1 MRSRAGFFW
10 CSLWLTLL
18 LLLPLILV
26 VGFLARQRQTQQ
38 ELRQAAANQSQLQIE
53 PGAQS
58 VWRML
63 LVVQK
68 EEPAFVLVRADG
80 PAHSVTFCAL
90 PGQLLVNAPAGTTT
104 LAECTLSAGAGR
116 AAQLLRAALSTGE
129 TALPPLYYL
138 AATPS
143 CWVDCV
149 GSGTAVRFDTSSL
162 LQPAARLALGYGKE
176 AVQAVS
182 ATDAVE
188 LIADLQSQMSET
200 TAANARA
207 RRLGRFCAAEPRP
220 ADRRARCPGAKY
232 SARTLTDFTATD
244 LLRAGETLAYLQKQ
258 AALTVDYVT
267 VAVVDAPGGEALT
280 EDGLQV
286 VESLL
291 Q

>member
-63 LVVQK
+63 LVVQQ

-104 LAECTLSAGAGR
+104 LAACTLSAGAGR
-116 AAQLLRAALSTGE
+116 AAQLLTATLATGE

-162 LQPAARLALGYGKE
+162 LQPAARLALGYSSE
-176 AVQAVS
+176 AVQSVS
-182 ATDAVE
+182 ATDTVE
-188 LIADLQSQMSET
+188 FIAALQSQLTGS
-200 TAANARA
+200 AAGNARA
-207 RRLGRFCAAEPRP
+207 AVWAAFARQNPDLLTAVPEAWRR
-220 ADRRARCPGAKY
+220 Y
-232 SARTLTDFTATD
+232 SARTLTDLTALD
-244 LLRAGETLAYLQKQ
+244 LLRAGETAAFLQSQ
-258 AALTVDYVT
+258 PALTVDYLTAAVT
-267 VAVVDAPGGEALT
+267 DAPDGVALT
-280 EDGLQV
+280 EDGMQIV
-286 VESLL
+286 QTLL
-291 Q
+291 R

>member
-10 CSLWLTLL
+10 HSLWLTLL
-18 LLLPLILV
+18 LLLPLIAV
-26 VGFLARQRQTQQ
+26 VAFLARQRQAQQ
-38 ELRQAAANQSQLQIE
+38 ELRQAAASQSQLQIE

-63 LVVQK
+63 LVVQQ

-104 LAECTLSAGAGR
+104 LAACTLSAGAGR
-116 AAQLLRAALSTGE
+116 AAQLLTATLATGE

-162 LQPAARLALGYGKE
+162 LQPAARLALGYGSE
-176 AVQAVS
+176 AVQSVS
-182 ATDAVE
+182 ATDTVE
-188 LIADLQSQMSET
+188 FIAALQSQLTGS
-200 TAANARA
+200 AAGNARA
-207 RRLGRFCAAEPRP
+207 AVWAAFARQNPDLLTAVPEAWRR
-220 ADRRARCPGAKY
+220 Y
-232 SARTLTDFTATD
+232 SARTLTDLTAQD
-244 LLRAGETLAYLQKQ
+244 LLRAGETAAFLQSQ
-258 AALTVDYVT
+258 PALTVDYLTAAVT
-267 VAVVDAPGGEALT
+267 DAPDGVELS
-280 EDGLQV
+280 EDGLQIV
-286 VESLL
+286 QTLL
-291 Q
+291 R

>member
-10 CSLWLTLL
+10 HSLWLTLL
-18 LLLPLILV
+18 LLLPLIAV
-26 VGFLARQRQTQQ
+26 VAFLARQRQAQQ
-38 ELRQAAANQSQLQIE
+38 ELRQAAASQSQLQIE

-63 LVVQK
+63 LVVQQ

-104 LAECTLSAGAGR
+104 LAACTLSAGAGR
-116 AAQLLRAALSTGE
+116 AAQLLTATLATGE

-162 LQPAARLALGYGKE
+162 LQPAARLALGYGSE
-176 AVQAVS
+176 AVQSVS
-182 ATDAVE
+182 ATDTVE
-188 LIADLQSQMSET
+188 FIAALQSQLTGS
-200 TAANARA
+200 AAGNARA
-207 RRLGRFCAAEPRP
+207 AVWAAFVRQNPDLLTAVPEAWRR
-220 ADRRARCPGAKY
+220 Y
-232 SARTLTDFTATD
+232 SARTLTDLTAQD
-244 LLRAGETLAYLQKQ
+244 LLRAGETAAFLQSQ
-258 AALTVDYVT
+258 PALTVDYLTAAVT
-267 VAVVDAPGGEALT
+267 DAPDGVALT
-280 EDGLQV
+280 EDCMQIV
-286 VESLL
+286 QTLL
-291 Q
+291 R

>member
-1 MRSRAGFFW
+1 MRSRTGFFW
-10 CSLWLTLL
+10 HSLWLTLL
-18 LLLPLILV
+18 LLLPLIAV
-26 VGFLARQRQTQQ
+26 VAFLARQRQAQQ
-38 ELRQAAANQSQLQIE
+38 ELRQAAASQSQLQIE

-63 LVVQK
+63 LVVQQ

-104 LAECTLSAGAGR
+104 LAACTLSAGAGR
-116 AAQLLRAALSTGE
+116 AAQLLTATLATGE

-162 LQPAARLALGYGKE
+162 LQPAARLALGYGSE
-176 AVQAVS
+176 AVQSVS
-182 ATDAVE
+182 ATDTVE
-188 LIADLQSQMSET
+188 FIAALQSQLTGS
-200 TAANARA
+200 AAGNARA
-207 RRLGRFCAAEPRP
+207 AVWAAFARQNPDLLTAVPEAWRR
-220 ADRRARCPGAKY
+220 Y
-232 SARTLTDFTATD
+232 SARTLTDLTAQD
-244 LLRAGETLAYLQKQ
+244 LLRAGETAAFLQSQ
-258 AALTVDYVT
+258 PALTVDYLTAAVT
-267 VAVVDAPGGEALT
+267 DAPDGVELS
-280 EDGLQV
+280 EDGLQI
-286 VESLL
+286 VERLL

>member
-10 CSLWLTLL
+10 HSLWLTLL
-18 LLLPLILV
+18 LLLPLIAV
-26 VGFLARQRQTQQ
+26 VAFLARQRQAQQ
-38 ELRQAAANQSQLQIE
+38 ELRQAAASQSQLQIE

-63 LVVQK
+63 LVVQQ

-104 LAECTLSAGAGR
+104 LAACTLSAGAGR
-116 AAQLLRAALSTGE
+116 AAQLLTATLATGE

-162 LQPAARLALGYGKE
+162 LQPAARLALGYGSE
-176 AVQAVS
+176 AVQSVS
-182 ATDAVE
+182 ATDTVE
-188 LIADLQSQMSET
+188 FIAALQSQLTGSA
-200 TAANARA
+200 AANARA
-207 RRLGRFCAAEPRP
+207 AVWAAFARQNPDLLTAVPEAWRR
-220 ADRRARCPGAKY
+220 Y
-232 SARTLTDFTATD
+232 SARTLTDLTAQD
-244 LLRAGETLAYLQKQ
+244 LLRAGETAAFLQSQ
-258 AALTVDYVT
+258 PALTVDYLTAAVT
-267 VAVVDAPGGEALT
+267 DAPDGVELS
-280 EDGLQV
+280 EDGLQIV
-286 VESLL
+286 QTLL
-291 Q
+291 R

>member
-10 CSLWLTLL
+10 HSLWLTLL
-18 LLLPLILV
+18 LLLPLIAV
-26 VGFLARQRQTQQ
+26 VAFLARQRQAQQ
-38 ELRQAAANQSQLQIE
+38 ELRQAAASQSQLQIE

-63 LVVQK
+63 LVVQQ

-104 LAECTLSAGAGR
+104 LAACTLSAGAGR
-116 AAQLLRAALSTGE
+116 AAQLLTATLATGE

-162 LQPAARLALGYGKE
+162 LQPAARLALGYSSE
-176 AVQAVS
+176 AVQSVS
-182 ATDAVE
+182 ATDTVE
-188 LIADLQSQMSET
+188 FIAALQSQLTGSA
-200 TAANARA
+200 AANARA
-207 RRLGRFCAAEPRP
+207 AVWAAFARQNPDLLTAVPEAWRR
-220 ADRRARCPGAKY
+220 Y
-232 SARTLTDFTATD
+232 SARTLTDLTAQD
-244 LLRAGETLAYLQKQ
+244 LLRAGETAAFLQSQ
-258 AALTVDYVT
+258 PALTVDYLTAAVT
-267 VAVVDAPGGEALT
+267 DAPGGVELS
-280 EDGLQV
+280 EDGLQIV
-286 VESLL
+286 QTLL
-291 Q
+291 R

>member
-10 CSLWLTLL
+10 HSLWLTLL
-18 LLLPLILV
+18 LLLPLIAV
-26 VGFLARQRQTQQ
+26 VAFLARQRQAQQ
-38 ELRQAAANQSQLQIE
+38 ELRQAAASQSQLQIE

-63 LVVQK
+63 LVVQQ

-104 LAECTLSAGAGR
+104 LAACTLSAGAGR
-116 AAQLLRAALSTGE
+116 AAQLLTATLATGE

-162 LQPAARLALGYGKE
+162 LQPAARLALGYGSE
-176 AVQAVS
+176 AVQSVS
-182 ATDAVE
+182 ATDTVE
-188 LIADLQSQMSET
+188 FIAALQSQLTGSA
-200 TAANARA
+200 AANARA
-207 RRLGRFCAAEPRP
+207 AVWAAFARQNPDLLTAVPEAWRR
-220 ADRRARCPGAKY
+220 Y
-232 SARTLTDFTATD
+232 SARTLTDLTAQD
-244 LLRAGETLAYLQKQ
+244 LLRAGETAAFLQSQ
-258 AALTVDYVT
+258 PALTVDYLTAAVT
-267 VAVVDAPGGEALT
+267 DAPGGVELS
-280 EDGLQV
+280 EDGLQIV
-286 VESLL
+286 QTLL

>member
-10 CSLWLTLL
+10 HSLWLTLL
-18 LLLPLILV
+18 LLLPLIAV
-26 VGFLARQRQTQQ
+26 VAFLARQRQAQQ
-38 ELRQAAANQSQLQIE
+38 ELRQAAASQSQLQIE

-63 LVVQK
+63 LVVQQ

-104 LAECTLSAGAGR
+104 LAACTLSAGAGR
-116 AAQLLRAALSTGE
+116 AAQLLTATLATGE

-162 LQPAARLALGYGKE
+162 LQPAARLALGYGSE
-176 AVQAVS
+176 AVQSVS
-182 ATDAVE
+182 ATDTVE
-188 LIADLQSQMSET
+188 FIAALQSQLTGS
-200 TAANARA
+200 AAGNARA
-207 RRLGRFCAAEPRP
+207 AVWAAFARQNPDLLTAVPEAWRR
-220 ADRRARCPGAKY
+220 Y
-232 SARTLTDFTATD
+232 SARTLTDLTAQD
-244 LLRAGETLAYLQKQ
+244 LLRVGETAAFLQSQ
-258 AALTVDYVT
+258 PALTVDYLTAAVT
-267 VAVVDAPGGEALT
+267 DAPDGVALT
-280 EDGLQV
+280 EDGMQIV
-286 VESLL
+286 QTLL
-291 Q
+291 R

>member
-10 CSLWLTLL
+10 HSLWLTLL
-18 LLLPLILV
+18 LLLPLIAV
-26 VGFLARQRQTQQ
+26 VAFLARQRQTQQ
-38 ELRQAAANQSQLQIE
+38 ELRQAAASQSQLQIE

-63 LVVQK
+63 LVVQQ

-104 LAECTLSAGAGR
+104 LAACTLSAGAGR
-116 AAQLLRAALSTGE
+116 AAQLLTATLATGE

-162 LQPAARLALGYGKE
+162 LQPAARLALGYGSE
-176 AVQAVS
+176 AVQSVS
-182 ATDAVE
+182 ATDTVE
-188 LIADLQSQMSET
+188 FIAALQSQLTGS
-200 TAANARA
+200 AAGNARA
-207 RRLGRFCAAEPRP
+207 AVWAAFARQNPDLLTAVPEAWRR
-220 ADRRARCPGAKY
+220 Y
-232 SARTLTDFTATD
+232 SARTLTDLTAQD
-244 LLRAGETLAYLQKQ
+244 LLRAGETAAFLQSQPALA
-258 AALTVDYVT
+258 VDYLTAAVT
-267 VAVVDAPGGEALT
+267 DAPDGVALS
-280 EDGLQV
+280 EDGLQI

>member
-38 ELRQAAANQSQLQIE
+38 ELRQAAGNQSQLQIE

-63 LVVQK
+63 
-68 EEPAFVLVRADG
+68 VLVRADG

-207 RRLGRFCAAEPRP
+207 AVWAAFVRQNPDRLTAVPDAWR
-220 ADRRARCPGAKY
+220 KY

>member
-10 CSLWLTLL
+10 HSLWLTLL
-18 LLLPLILV
+18 LLLPLIAV
-26 VGFLARQRQTQQ
+26 VAFLARQRQAQQ
-38 ELRQAAANQSQLQIE
+38 ELRQAAASQSQLQIE

-63 LVVQK
+63 LVVQQ

-104 LAECTLSAGAGR
+104 LAACTLSAGAGR
-116 AAQLLRAALSTGE
+116 AAQLLTATLATGE

-162 LQPAARLALGYGKE
+162 LQPAARLALGYGSE
-176 AVQAVS
+176 AVQSVS
-182 ATDAVE
+182 ATDTVE
-188 LIADLQSQMSET
+188 FIAALQSQLTGSA
-200 TAANARA
+200 AANARA
-207 RRLGRFCAAEPRP
+207 AVWAAFARQNPDLLTAVPEAWRR
-220 ADRRARCPGAKY
+220 Y
-232 SARTLTDFTATD
+232 SARTLTDLTAQD
-244 LLRAGETLAYLQKQ
+244 LLRAGETAAFLQSQ
-258 AALTVDYVT
+258 PALTVDYLTAAVT
-267 VAVVDAPGGEALT
+267 DAPGGVELT
-280 EDGLQV
+280 EDGMQIV
-286 VESLL
+286 QTLL
-291 Q
+291 R

>member
-68 EEPAFVLVRADG
+68 EEPAFVLCGGRPG
-80 PAHSVTFCAL
+80 P
-90 PGQLLVNAPAGTTT
+90 QRDLL
-104 LAECTLSAGAGR
+104 CSAGAAAGQR
-116 AAQLLRAALSTGE
+116 TGWHYHTGGMYAFGWGGAAAQLLRAALSTGRDRP
-129 TALPPLYYL
+129 TAAVLPGGHAL
-138 AATPS
+138 

-176 AVQAVS
+176 AV
-182 ATDAVE
+182 
-188 LIADLQSQMSET
+188 
-200 TAANARA
+200 
-207 RRLGRFCAAEPRP
+207 RLSVPPTRW
-220 ADRRARCPGAKY
+220 
-232 SARTLTDFTATD
+232 S
-244 LLRAGETLAYLQKQ
+244 
-258 AALTVDYVT
+258 
-267 VAVVDAPGGEALT
+267 
-280 EDGLQV
+280 
-286 VESLL
+286 
-291 Q
+291 

>member
-10 CSLWLTLL
+10 HSLWLTLL
-18 LLLPLILV
+18 LLLPLIAV
-26 VGFLARQRQTQQ
+26 VAFLARQRQTQQ
-38 ELRQAAANQSQLQIE
+38 ELRQAAASQSQLQIE

-63 LVVQK
+63 LVVQQ

-104 LAECTLSAGAGR
+104 LAACTLSAGAGR
-116 AAQLLRAALSTGE
+116 AAQLLTATLATGE

-162 LQPAARLALGYGKE
+162 LQPAARLALGYGSE
-176 AVQAVS
+176 AVQSVS
-182 ATDAVE
+182 ATDTVE
-188 LIADLQSQMSET
+188 FIAALQSQLTGSA
-200 TAANARA
+200 AANARA
-207 RRLGRFCAAEPRP
+207 AVWAAFARQNPDLLTAVPEAWRR
-220 ADRRARCPGAKY
+220 Y
-232 SARTLTDFTATD
+232 SARTLTDLTAQD
-244 LLRAGETLAYLQKQ
+244 LLRAGETAAFLQSQ
-258 AALTVDYVT
+258 PALTVDYLTAAVT
-267 VAVVDAPGGEALT
+267 DAPGGVELS
-280 EDGLQV
+280 EDGLQIV
-286 VESLL
+286 QTLL
-291 Q
+291 R

>member
-10 CSLWLTLL
+10 HSLWLTLL
-18 LLLPLILV
+18 LLLPLIAV
-26 VGFLARQRQTQQ
+26 VAFLARQRQAQQ
-38 ELRQAAANQSQLQIE
+38 ELRQAAASQSQLQIE

-63 LVVQK
+63 LVVQQ

-104 LAECTLSAGAGR
+104 LAACTLSAGAGR
-116 AAQLLRAALSTGE
+116 AAQLLTATLATGE

-162 LQPAARLALGYGKE
+162 LQPTARLALGYGSE
-176 AVQAVS
+176 AVQSVS
-182 ATDAVE
+182 ATDTVE
-188 LIADLQSQMSET
+188 FIAALQSQLTGS
-200 TAANARA
+200 AAGNARA
-207 RRLGRFCAAEPRP
+207 AVWAAFVRQNPDLLTAVPEAWRR
-220 ADRRARCPGAKY
+220 Y
-232 SARTLTDFTATD
+232 SARTLTDLTAQD
-244 LLRAGETLAYLQKQ
+244 LLRAGETAAFLQSQ
-258 AALTVDYVT
+258 PALTVDYLTAAVT
-267 VAVVDAPGGEALT
+267 DAPDGVALT
-280 EDGLQV
+280 EDGMQIV
-286 VESLL
+286 QTLL
-291 Q
+291 R

>member
-10 CSLWLTLL
+10 HSLWLTLL
-18 LLLPLILV
+18 LLLPLIAV
-26 VGFLARQRQTQQ
+26 VAFLARQRQAQQ
-38 ELRQAAANQSQLQIE
+38 ELRQAAASQSQLQIE

-63 LVVQK
+63 LVVQQ

-104 LAECTLSAGAGR
+104 LAACTLSAGAGR
-116 AAQLLRAALSTGE
+116 AAQLLTATLATGE

-162 LQPAARLALGYGKE
+162 LQPAARLALGYGSE
-176 AVQAVS
+176 AVQSVS
-182 ATDAVE
+182 ATDTVE
-188 LIADLQSQMSET
+188 FIAALQSQLTGS
-200 TAANARA
+200 AAGNARA
-207 RRLGRFCAAEPRP
+207 AVWAAFARQNPDLLTAVPEAWRR
-220 ADRRARCPGAKY
+220 Y
-232 SARTLTDFTATD
+232 SARTLTDLTAQD
-244 LLRAGETLAYLQKQ
+244 LLRAGETAAFLQSQ
-258 AALTVDYVT
+258 PALTVDYLT
-267 VAVVDAPGGEALT
+267 VAVTDAPGGVALT
-280 EDGLQV
+280 EDGMQIV
-286 VESLL
+286 QTLL
-291 Q
+291 R

>member
-10 CSLWLTLL
+10 HSLWLTLL
-18 LLLPLILV
+18 LLLPLIAV
-26 VGFLARQRQTQQ
+26 VAFLARQRQAQQ
-38 ELRQAAANQSQLQIE
+38 ELRQAAASQSQLQIE

-63 LVVQK
+63 LVVQQ

-104 LAECTLSAGAGR
+104 LAACTLSAGAGR
-116 AAQLLRAALSTGE
+116 AAQLLTATLATGE

-162 LQPAARLALGYGKE
+162 LQPAARLALGYSSE
-176 AVQAVS
+176 AVQSVS
-182 ATDAVE
+182 ATDTVE
-188 LIADLQSQMSET
+188 FIAALQSQLTESA
-200 TAANARA
+200 AANARA
-207 RRLGRFCAAEPRP
+207 AVWAAFARQNPDLLTAVPEAWRR
-220 ADRRARCPGAKY
+220 Y
-232 SARTLTDFTATD
+232 SARTLTDLTAQD
-244 LLRAGETLAYLQKQ
+244 LLRAGETAAFLQSQ
-258 AALTVDYVT
+258 PALTVDYLTAAVT
-267 VAVVDAPGGEALT
+267 DAPDGVELS
-280 EDGLQV
+280 EDGLQIV
-286 VESLL
+286 QTLL
-291 Q
+291 R

>member
-10 CSLWLTLL
+10 HSLWLTLL
-18 LLLPLILV
+18 LLLPLIAV
-26 VGFLARQRQTQQ
+26 VAFLARQRQAQQ
-38 ELRQAAANQSQLQIE
+38 ELRQAAASQSQLQIE

-63 LVVQK
+63 LVVQQ

-104 LAECTLSAGAGR
+104 LAACTLSAGAGR
-116 AAQLLRAALSTGE
+116 AAQLLTATLATGE

-162 LQPAARLALGYGKE
+162 LQPAARLALGYGSE
-176 AVQAVS
+176 AVQSVS
-182 ATDAVE
+182 ATDTVE
-188 LIADLQSQMSET
+188 FIAALQSQLTGS
-200 TAANARA
+200 AAGNARA
-207 RRLGRFCAAEPRP
+207 AVWAAFARQNPDLLTAVPEAWRR
-220 ADRRARCPGAKY
+220 Y
-232 SARTLTDFTATD
+232 SARTLTDLTAQD
-244 LLRAGETLAYLQKQ
+244 LLRAGETAAFLQSQ
-258 AALTVDYVT
+258 PALTVDYLTAAVT
-267 VAVVDAPGGEALT
+267 DAPGGVELS
-280 EDGLQV
+280 EDGLQIV
-286 VESLL
+286 QTLL

>member
-10 CSLWLTLL
+10 HSLWLTLL
-18 LLLPLILV
+18 LLLPLIAV
-26 VGFLARQRQTQQ
+26 VAFLARQRQAQQ
-38 ELRQAAANQSQLQIE
+38 ELRQAAASQSQLQIE

-63 LVVQK
+63 LVVQQ

-104 LAECTLSAGAGR
+104 LAACTLSAGAGR
-116 AAQLLRAALSTGE
+116 AAQLLTATLATGE

-162 LQPAARLALGYGKE
+162 LQPAARMTLGYGSE
-176 AVQAVS
+176 AVQSVS
-182 ATDAVE
+182 ATDTVE
-188 LIADLQSQMSET
+188 FIAALQSQLTGSA
-200 TAANARA
+200 AANARA
-207 RRLGRFCAAEPRP
+207 AVWAAFARQNPDLLTAVPEAWRR
-220 ADRRARCPGAKY
+220 Y
-232 SARTLTDFTATD
+232 SARTLTDLTAQD
-244 LLRAGETLAYLQKQ
+244 LLRAGETAAFLQSQ
-258 AALTVDYVT
+258 PALTVDYLTAAVT
-267 VAVVDAPGGEALT
+267 DAPGGVALS
-280 EDGLQV
+280 EDGLQIV
-286 VESLL
+286 QTLL

>member
-10 CSLWLTLL
+10 HSLWLTLL
-18 LLLPLILV
+18 LLLPLIAV
-26 VGFLARQRQTQQ
+26 VAFLARQRQAQQ
-38 ELRQAAANQSQLQIE
+38 ELRQAAASQSQLQIE

-63 LVVQK
+63 LVVQQ

-104 LAECTLSAGAGR
+104 LAACTLSAGAGR
-116 AAQLLRAALSTGE
+116 AAQLLTATLATGE

-162 LQPAARLALGYGKE
+162 LQPAARLALGYGSE
-176 AVQAVS
+176 AVQSVS
-182 ATDAVE
+182 ATDTVE
-188 LIADLQSQMSET
+188 FIAALQSQLTGS
-200 TAANARA
+200 AAGNARA
-207 RRLGRFCAAEPRP
+207 AVWAAFVRQNPDLLTAVPEAWRR
-220 ADRRARCPGAKY
+220 Y
-232 SARTLTDFTATD
+232 SARPLTDLTAQD
-244 LLRAGETLAYLQKQ
+244 LLRAGETAAFLHSQP
-258 AALTVDYVT
+258 ALTVDYLTAAVT
-267 VAVVDAPGGEALT
+267 DAPDGVALT
-280 EDGLQV
+280 EDGMQIV
-286 VESLL
+286 QTLL
-291 Q
+291 R

>member
-1 MRSRAGFFW
+1 MRSRTGFFW
-10 CSLWLTLL
+10 HSLWLTLL
-18 LLLPLILV
+18 LLLPLIAV
-26 VGFLARQRQTQQ
+26 VAFLARQRQAQQ
-38 ELRQAAANQSQLQIE
+38 ELRQAAASQSQLQIE

-63 LVVQK
+63 LVVQQ

-104 LAECTLSAGAGR
+104 LAACTLSAGAGR
-116 AAQLLRAALSTGE
+116 AAQLLTATLATGE

-162 LQPAARLALGYGKE
+162 LQPAARLALGYGSE
-176 AVQAVS
+176 AVQSVS
-182 ATDAVE
+182 ATDTVE
-188 LIADLQSQMSET
+188 FIAALQSQLTGS
-200 TAANARA
+200 AAGNARA
-207 RRLGRFCAAEPRP
+207 AVWAAFARQNPDLLTAVPEAWRR
-220 ADRRARCPGAKY
+220 Y
-232 SARTLTDFTATD
+232 SARTLTDLTAQD
-244 LLRAGETLAYLQKQ
+244 LLRAGETAAFLQSQPALA
-258 AALTVDYVT
+258 VDYLTAAVT
-267 VAVVDAPGGEALT
+267 DTPGGVELS
-280 EDGLQV
+280 EDGLQI
-286 VESLL
+286 VERLL

>member
-10 CSLWLTLL
+10 HSLWLTLL
-18 LLLPLILV
+18 LLLPLIAV
-26 VGFLARQRQTQQ
+26 VAFLARQRQAQQ
-38 ELRQAAANQSQLQIE
+38 ELRQAAASQSQLQIE

-63 LVVQK
+63 LVVQQ

-104 LAECTLSAGAGR
+104 LAACTLSAGAGR
-116 AAQLLRAALSTGE
+116 AAQLLTATLATGE

-162 LQPAARLALGYGKE
+162 LLPAARLALGYGSE
-176 AVQAVS
+176 AVQSVS
-182 ATDAVE
+182 ATDTVE
-188 LIADLQSQMSET
+188 FIAALQSQLTGS
-200 TAANARA
+200 AAGNARA
-207 RRLGRFCAAEPRP
+207 AVWAAFARQNPDLLTAVPEAWRR
-220 ADRRARCPGAKY
+220 Y
-232 SARTLTDFTATD
+232 SARTLTDLTAQD
-244 LLRAGETLAYLQKQ
+244 LLRAGETAAFLQSQPALA
-258 AALTVDYVT
+258 VDYLTAAVT
-267 VAVVDAPGGEALT
+267 DAPGGVELS
-280 EDGLQV
+280 EDGLQI
-286 VESLL
+286 VERLL

>member
-10 CSLWLTLL
+10 HSLWLTLL
-18 LLLPLILV
+18 LLLPLIAV
-26 VGFLARQRQTQQ
+26 VAFLARQRQAQQ
-38 ELRQAAANQSQLQIE
+38 ELRQAAASQSQLQIE

-63 LVVQK
+63 LVVQQ

-104 LAECTLSAGAGR
+104 LAACTLSAGAGR
-116 AAQLLRAALSTGE
+116 AAQLLTATLATGE

-162 LQPAARLALGYGKE
+162 LQPAARLALGYGSE
-176 AVQAVS
+176 AVQSVS
-182 ATDAVE
+182 ATDTVE
-188 LIADLQSQMSET
+188 FIAALQSQLTGSA
-200 TAANARA
+200 AANARA
-207 RRLGRFCAAEPRP
+207 AVWAAFARQNPDLLTAVPEAWRR
-220 ADRRARCPGAKY
+220 Y
-232 SARTLTDFTATD
+232 SARTLTDLTAQD
-244 LLRAGETLAYLQKQ
+244 LLRAGETAAFLQSQ
-258 AALTVDYVT
+258 PALTVDYLTAAVT
-267 VAVVDAPGGEALT
+267 DAPGGVELS
-280 EDGLQV
+280 EDGMQIV
-286 VESLL
+286 QTLL
-291 Q
+291 R

>member
-10 CSLWLTLL
+10 HSLWLTLL
-18 LLLPLILV
+18 LLLPLIAV
-26 VGFLARQRQTQQ
+26 VAFLARQRQAQQ
-38 ELRQAAANQSQLQIE
+38 ELRQAAASQSQLQIE

-63 LVVQK
+63 LVVQQ

-104 LAECTLSAGAGR
+104 LAACTLSAGAGR
-116 AAQLLRAALSTGE
+116 AAQLLTATLATGE

-162 LQPAARLALGYGKE
+162 LQPAARLALGYGSE
-176 AVQAVS
+176 AVQSVS
-182 ATDAVE
+182 ATDTVE
-188 LIADLQSQMSET
+188 FIAALQSQLTGSA
-200 TAANARA
+200 AANARA
-207 RRLGRFCAAEPRP
+207 AVWAAFARQNPDLLTAVPEAWRR
-220 ADRRARCPGAKY
+220 Y
-232 SARTLTDFTATD
+232 SARTLTDLTAQD
-244 LLRAGETLAYLQKQ
+244 LLRAGETAAFLQSQ
-258 AALTVDYVT
+258 PALTVDYLTAAVT
-267 VAVVDAPGGEALT
+267 DAPGGVELS
-280 EDGLQV
+280 EDGLQI
-286 VESLL
+286 VERLL

>member
-10 CSLWLTLL
+10 HSLWLTLL
-18 LLLPLILV
+18 LLLPLIAV
-26 VGFLARQRQTQQ
+26 VAFLARQRQAQQ
-38 ELRQAAANQSQLQIE
+38 ELRQAAASQSQLQIE

-63 LVVQK
+63 LVVQQ

-104 LAECTLSAGAGR
+104 LAACTLSAGAGR
-116 AAQLLRAALSTGE
+116 AAQLLTATLATGE

-162 LQPAARLALGYGKE
+162 LQPAARLALGYGSE
-176 AVQAVS
+176 AVQSVS
-182 ATDAVE
+182 ATDTVE
-188 LIADLQSQMSET
+188 FIAALQSQLTGS
-200 TAANARA
+200 AAGNARA
-207 RRLGRFCAAEPRP
+207 AVWAAFVRQNPDLLTAVPEARRR
-220 ADRRARCPGAKY
+220 Y
-232 SARTLTDFTATD
+232 SARTLTDLTAQD
-244 LLRAGETLAYLQKQ
+244 LLRAGETAAFLQSQ
-258 AALTVDYVT
+258 PALTVDYLTAAVT
-267 VAVVDAPGGEALT
+267 DAPDGVALT
-280 EDGLQV
+280 EDGMQIV
-286 VESLL
+286 QTLL
-291 Q
+291 R

>member
-10 CSLWLTLL
+10 HSLWLTLL
-18 LLLPLILV
+18 LLLPLIAV
-26 VGFLARQRQTQQ
+26 VAFLARQRQAQQ
-38 ELRQAAANQSQLQIE
+38 ELRQAAASQSQLQIE

-63 LVVQK
+63 LVVQQ

-104 LAECTLSAGAGR
+104 LAACTLSAGAGR
-116 AAQLLRAALSTGE
+116 AAQLLTATLATGE

-162 LQPAARLALGYGKE
+162 LQPAARLALGYGSE
-176 AVQAVS
+176 AVQSVS
-182 ATDAVE
+182 ATDTVE
-188 LIADLQSQMSET
+188 FIAALQSQLTGS
-200 TAANARA
+200 AAGNARA
-207 RRLGRFCAAEPRP
+207 AVWAAFARQNPDLLTAVPEAWRR
-220 ADRRARCPGAKY
+220 Y
-232 SARTLTDFTATD
+232 SARTLTDLTAQD
-244 LLRAGETLAYLQKQ
+244 LLRAGETAAFLQSQ
-258 AALTVDYVT
+258 PALTVDYLTAAVT
-267 VAVVDAPGGEALT
+267 DALDGVALT
-280 EDGLQV
+280 EDGMHIVQT
-286 VESLL
+286 LL
-291 Q
+291 R

>member
-10 CSLWLTLL
+10 HSLWLTLL
-18 LLLPLILV
+18 LLLPLIAV
-26 VGFLARQRQTQQ
+26 VAFLARQRQAQQ
-38 ELRQAAANQSQLQIE
+38 ELRQAAASQSQLQIE

-63 LVVQK
+63 LVVQQ

-104 LAECTLSAGAGR
+104 LAACTLSAGAGR
-116 AAQLLRAALSTGE
+116 AAQLLTATLATGE

-162 LQPAARLALGYGKE
+162 LQPAARLALGYGSE
-176 AVQAVS
+176 AVQSVS
-182 ATDAVE
+182 ATDTVE
-188 LIADLQSQMSET
+188 FIAALQSQLTESA
-200 TAANARA
+200 AANARA
-207 RRLGRFCAAEPRP
+207 AVWAAFARQNPDLLTAVPEAWRR
-220 ADRRARCPGAKY
+220 Y
-232 SARTLTDFTATD
+232 SARTLTDLTAQD
-244 LLRAGETLAYLQKQ
+244 LLRAGETAAFLQSQ
-258 AALTVDYVT
+258 PALTVDYLTAAVT
-267 VAVVDAPGGEALT
+267 DAPGGVELS
-280 EDGLQV
+280 EDGLQI

>member
-10 CSLWLTLL
+10 HSLWLTLL
-18 LLLPLILV
+18 LLLPLIAV
-26 VGFLARQRQTQQ
+26 VAFLTRQRQAQQ
-38 ELRQAAANQSQLQIE
+38 ELRQAAASQSQLQIE

-63 LVVQK
+63 LVVQQ

-104 LAECTLSAGAGR
+104 LAACTLSAGAGR
-116 AAQLLRAALSTGE
+116 AAQLLTATLATGE

-162 LQPAARLALGYGKE
+162 LQPAARLALGYGSE
-176 AVQAVS
+176 AVQSVS
-182 ATDAVE
+182 ATDTVE
-188 LIADLQSQMSET
+188 FIAALQSQLTGSA
-200 TAANARA
+200 AANARA
-207 RRLGRFCAAEPRP
+207 AVWAAFARQNPDLLTAVPEAWRR
-220 ADRRARCPGAKY
+220 Y
-232 SARTLTDFTATD
+232 SARTLTDLTAQD
-244 LLRAGETLAYLQKQ
+244 LLRAGETAAFLQSQ
-258 AALTVDYVT
+258 PALTVDYLTAAVT
-267 VAVVDAPGGEALT
+267 DAPGGVELT
-280 EDGLQV
+280 EDGLQIV
-286 VESLL
+286 QTLL

>member
-10 CSLWLTLL
+10 HSLWLTLL
-18 LLLPLILV
+18 LLLPLIAV
-26 VGFLARQRQTQQ
+26 VAFLARQRQAQQ
-38 ELRQAAANQSQLQIE
+38 ELRQAAASQSQLQIE

-63 LVVQK
+63 LVVQQ

-104 LAECTLSAGAGR
+104 LAACTLSAGAGR
-116 AAQLLRAALSTGE
+116 AAQLLTATLATGE

-162 LQPAARLALGYGKE
+162 LQPAARLALGYGSE
-176 AVQAVS
+176 AVQSVS
-182 ATDAVE
+182 ATDTVE
-188 LIADLQSQMSET
+188 FIAALQSQLTGS
-200 TAANARA
+200 AAGNARA
-207 RRLGRFCAAEPRP
+207 AVWAAFARQNPDLLTAVPEAWRR
-220 ADRRARCPGAKY
+220 Y
-232 SARTLTDFTATD
+232 SARTLTDLTAQD
-244 LLRAGETLAYLQKQ
+244 LLRAGETAAFLQSQ
-258 AALTVDYVT
+258 PALTVDYLTAAVT
-267 VAVVDAPGGEALT
+267 DAPDGVELS
-280 EDGLQV
+280 EDGLQI
-286 VESLL
+286 VERLL